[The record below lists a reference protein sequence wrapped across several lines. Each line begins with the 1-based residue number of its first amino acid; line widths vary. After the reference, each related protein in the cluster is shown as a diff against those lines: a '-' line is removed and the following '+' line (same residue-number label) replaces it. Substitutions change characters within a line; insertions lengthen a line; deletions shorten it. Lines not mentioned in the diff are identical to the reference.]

1 MSSSRRPSLVAK
13 RTHVRAAKH
22 LAITPPDLPT
32 PPRTLD
38 RIIVGLGYAGLA
50 TYLFASHR
58 KFISWELAGLGL
70 GSLTI
75 GYSLFDLGKRTGII
89 HGASFAL
96 RNSEEKRESLK
107 NDEDWKEEYQ
117 GMEFETLKKADKIAW
132 LRKEE
137 KRIHEVQAEEQ
148 AECGLAYIEKEEAY
162 KDYEKRGGYGGET
175 WKRYSAA
182 DDLCQEI
189 YRKWELQQQRLRQIR
204 KEINSLSE
212 EI

>member
-1 MSSSRRPSLVAK
+1 MADSRRPSLVAK
-13 RTHVRAAKH
+13 RTHVRAAQH
-22 LAITPPDLPT
+22 SAITPPDLPT

-50 TYLFASHR
+50 TYLLTSYR
-58 KFISWELAGLGL
+58 KFVSWELAGLGL
-70 GSLTI
+70 GSLTL
-75 GYSLFDLGKRTGII
+75 GYSLFDLGRRNGII
-89 HGASFAL
+89 QGASFAL
-96 RNSEEKRESLK
+96 RSSEEKRESLK
-107 NDEDWKEEYQ
+107 NDEDWKGEYQ
-117 GMEFETLKKADKIAW
+117 GMEFETLQKADQIAW

-148 AECGLAYIEKEEAY
+148 AECGLAYIEKEDAY
-162 KDYEKRGGYGGET
+162 RDYEKRGGYGGET

-204 KEINSLSE
+204 SEINALSE